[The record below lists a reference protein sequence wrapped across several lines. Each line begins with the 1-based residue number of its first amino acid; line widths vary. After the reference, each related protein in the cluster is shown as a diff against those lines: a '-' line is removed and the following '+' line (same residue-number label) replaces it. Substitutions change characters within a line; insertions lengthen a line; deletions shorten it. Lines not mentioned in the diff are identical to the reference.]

1 MEEEQT
7 IYVRQEWEKV
17 NLIVDSLTLFDD
29 DLMGRVFDGNIE
41 ATELVLRIVLGRNI
55 KVISVK
61 GQQEI
66 RNSKVAGRNI
76 ILDVHAID
84 VNGDEI
90 DIEVQG
96 NSEGA
101 HVRRARYHSSMMDSG
116 MLKEGQSFK
125 ALKDS
130 YVIFIYKHDKF
141 GKGLPLYHI
150 DRYIGETEELFE
162 DGSHIIYVNGNYKG
176 NDAIGHLISD
186 FRQTDSGNMYYNA
199 LARGVE
205 HYKRI
210 EEGRGN
216 MCEAVE
222 RYAKEY
228 AKEYAAECVIGE
240 KIISARKIIKNMKLN
255 LEQALDVLEIQG
267 AEREQIIKQ
276 FSE

>member
-7 IYVRQEWEKV
+7 IYVRQELKKI

-66 RNSKVAGRNI
+66 RNSKVGGRNI

-125 ALKDS
+125 ELKDS

-176 NDAIGHLISD
+176 NDAIGRLISD
-186 FRQTDSGNMYYNA
+186 FHQTDFGNMYYSA

-228 AKEYAAECVIGE
+228 AAECVIGE
-240 KIISARKIIKNMKLN
+240 KIIFARKIIKNMKLT

-267 AEREQIIKQ
+267 AEREQIINRL
-276 FSE
+276 SE